1 MTSVEIAQKFE
12 ELADGTDKEN
22 NYEKVA
28 SSVMC

>member
-1 MTSVEIAQKFE
+1 MISVGIAQKFE
-12 ELADGTDKEN
+12 EFTDGTDKEN